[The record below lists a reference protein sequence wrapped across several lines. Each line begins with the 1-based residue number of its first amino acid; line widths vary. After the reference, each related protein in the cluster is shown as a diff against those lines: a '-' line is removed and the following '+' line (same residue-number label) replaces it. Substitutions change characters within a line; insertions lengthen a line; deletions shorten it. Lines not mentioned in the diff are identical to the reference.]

1 MKKHI
6 VKCRRVKELDFGR
19 RLSLEVISIDGHQN
33 YSASRKIYIDENYK
47 RLYYKFHTD
56 KQAYQYELIDDI
68 QKLTINGRKLNV
80 CITQIE
86 IQILGEN
93 ENHQQCQ
100 NSQIIPEVGK
110 QYKLH
115 NGAIVKIIAFEDDEK
130 FVSEPTFIGI
140 FIVSCLFGKNYST
153 VRYSKEGKLLSHDK
167 VKIFEIASEYKEN
180 KIWLVINDDGI
191 TCSVSSFYKKDVAN
205 NYAKNYGGFVKE
217 IDLDMEKQ
225 NASN

>member
-47 RLYYKFHTD
+47 KLYYKFHTD
-56 KQAYQYELIDDI
+56 KQAFQYELIGGI
-68 QKLTINGRKLNV
+68 QKLTINGHKLNI

-93 ENHQQCQ
+93 QQFQ
-100 NSQIIPEVGK
+100 SSEIIPEVGK
-110 QYKLH
+110 QYRLH
-115 NGAIVKIIAFEDDEK
+115 NGAIVKIIAFENDKK
-130 FVSEPTFIGI
+130 FVSEPTYIGI
-140 FIVSCLFGKNYST
+140 YLFGKIDGT

-167 VKIFEIASEYKEN
+167 VKNFEIVYEYKEN

-191 TCSVSSFYKKDVAN
+191 TCKVSSYYVKENAYDFAKKF
-205 NYAKNYGGFVKE
+205 GGFVKE
-217 IDLDMEKQ
+217 IDLDEEKK
-225 NASN
+225 NVIK